1 MVYEIDAALFGRIRR
16 MHDRF
21 DALSD
26 RIAEGFANVPPA
38 EGIAEIDAAVAARCS
53 ADTEPCAQALISYC
67 MAIRIW
73 LEKHHRI
80 QSGVR
85 LNRH

>member
-1 MVYEIDAALFGRIRR
+1 MVYEINAALFGRIRR

-38 EGIAEIDAAVAARCS
+38 EGIAEIDAAGARM
-53 ADTEPCAQALISYC
+53 Q
-67 MAIRIW
+67 R
-73 LEKHHRI
+73 
-80 QSGVR
+80 
-85 LNRH
+85 

>member
-1 MVYEIDAALFGRIRR
+1 MIYEINVAPFGRIRR

-38 EGIAEIDAAVAARCS
+38 EGIAEIDAAAARM
-53 ADTEPCAQALISYC
+53 Q
-67 MAIRIW
+67 R
-73 LEKHHRI
+73 
-80 QSGVR
+80 
-85 LNRH
+85 